1 MLYVPFIMADGSLGV
16 RDWGVPWDRSR
27 EITAAHLE
35 DLEAVSHEDGLYS
48 VARVQGSDPDLP
60 PIERETAPLPRY
72 GLRVIERTELTVDP
86 EGWADA
92 VLADRGWPGVRYD
105 PGTIWCFTAEDVNY
119 FGSMLTM
126 ERVTLTV
133 PAAVQVT
140 GRILGGE
147 LFVEH
152 TQQERAKWQFKFA
165 ITTDGGSQI
174 GLTTLVSD
182 QAGDTLLDDATGLDY
197 LEAD

>member
-1 MLYVPFIMADGSLGV
+1 M
-16 RDWGVPWDRSR
+16 
-27 EITAAHLE
+27 
-35 DLEAVSHEDGLYS
+35 
-48 VARVQGSDPDLP
+48 
-60 PIERETAPLPRY
+60 
-72 GLRVIERTELTVDP
+72 DP

-92 VLADRGWPGVRYD
+92 VLSDRGWPGVRYD
-105 PGTIWCFTAEDVNY
+105 PGTIWCFTRQDVDY

-133 PAAVQVT
+133 PGAVSIT